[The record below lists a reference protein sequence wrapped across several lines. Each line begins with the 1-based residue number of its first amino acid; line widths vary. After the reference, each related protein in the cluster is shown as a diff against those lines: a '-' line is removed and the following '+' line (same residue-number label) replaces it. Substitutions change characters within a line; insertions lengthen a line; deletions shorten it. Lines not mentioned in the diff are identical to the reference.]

1 MKRVKHFLF
10 ILCLFPVLAG
20 AQKRAG
26 VDLLASIPSAY
37 FLELTPDAQSAGMAG
52 TGLAITDNG
61 STAIFHNASTLAFSM
76 ETMGASYSYA
86 DINKD
91 YALHSASLF
100 YKIGREGKHGFMVG
114 FRHFKDPKQELDGGL
129 NTGFRPYIWDLEAGY
144 FRNVAKNLSLSLT
157 LRYLQSKSWQN
168 ADSENSVCLDFGA
181 IYHRNMALLDEM
193 ASWSIGFQ
201 AANIGKKLDRYKLP
215 AKLGLG
221 GAIDLPFSMENRL
234 QVALDFNYLLP
245 SEIRHLQA
253 GIGAEYNFL
262 KYGVVRAG
270 YHFGDKDKGV
280 GNYGTLGCGIN
291 FWPIRADFSY
301 ALADKDCFMHRTWQL
316 GVGIVF

>member
-1 MKRVKHFLF
+1 MKRLTHF
-10 ILCLFPVLAG
+10 
-20 AQKRAG
+20 
-26 VDLLASIPSAY
+26 LLASCLLPNFLAAQEGAY

-61 STAIFHNASTLAFSM
+61 STAIFHNASTIIFSQ

-91 YALHSASLF
+91 YAMHSASVF
-100 YKIGREGKHGFMVG
+100 YKIGREGNHGFTVG
-114 FRHFKDPKQELDGGL
+114 FRHFKEPELIAGDK
-129 NTGFRPYIWDLEAGY
+129 FRPHIWDLEAGY
-144 FRNVAKNLSLSLT
+144 FRHIAKNLSLSLT
-157 LRYLQSKSWQN
+157 MRYLHAKSWPE
-168 ADSENSVCLDFGA
+168 ADSKNSVCFDLGA
-181 IYHRNMALLDEM
+181 TYYRNMALLDEM
-193 ASWSIGFQ
+193 ATWSIGFQ
-201 AANIGKKLDRYKLP
+201 AANIGKKLDGQKLP
-215 AKLGLG
+215 ARLGLG

-234 QVALDFNYLLP
+234 MVALDLHYLLP

-270 YHFGDKDKGV
+270 YHFGDKDKGA
-280 GNYGTLGCGIN
+280 GNYGTVGAGIN

-301 ALADKDCFMHRTWQL
+301 ALADKESVMHQTWQL
-316 GVGIVF
+316 GIGIVF

>member
-1 MKRVKHFLF
+1 LE
-10 ILCLFPVLAG
+10 LT
-20 AQKRAG
+20 
-26 VDLLASIPSAY
+26 PSAY

-76 ETMGASYSYA
+76 ETMGTSYSYA
-86 DINKD
+86 DLNKD
-91 YALHSASLF
+91 YALHSASIF

-114 FRHFKDPKQELDGGL
+114 FRHFRSPKQEVDGGP
-129 NTGFRPYIWDLEAGY
+129 NIGFRPYIWDLEAGY
-144 FRNVAKNLSLSLT
+144 FRNVAKSLSISLT
-157 LRYLQSKSWQN
+157 LRYLQSKSWQS
-168 ADSENSVCLDFGA
+168 ADSKNSVCLDFGA
-181 IYHRNMALLDEM
+181 TYHRNMALLDEM

-201 AANIGKKLDRYKLP
+201 TANIGKKLDGYKLP

-234 QVALDFNYLLP
+234 QLALDFNYLLP
-245 SEIRHLQA
+245 SGARHLQTSV
-253 GIGAEYNFL
+253 GAEYNFL
-262 KYGVVRAG
+262 KYAVIRAG
-270 YHFGDKDKGV
+270 YHFEDKDKGV

-301 ALADKDCFMHRTWQL
+301 ALADKDSFMHHTWQL

>member
-1 MKRVKHFLF
+1 MKRVKHFL
-10 ILCLFPVLAG
+10 LASCLFPVLAG
-20 AQKRAG
+20 AQDRASTY
-26 VDLLASIPSAY
+26 LLELTPSAY

-76 ETMGASYSYA
+76 ETMGTSYSYA
-86 DINKD
+86 DMNKD
-91 YALHSASLF
+91 YALHSASIF

-114 FRHFKDPKQELDGGL
+114 FRHFRSPKQEVDGGP

-157 LRYLQSKSWQN
+157 LRYLQSKSWQS
-168 ADSENSVCLDFGA
+168 ADSKSSVCLDFGA
-181 IYHRNMALLDEM
+181 TYHRNMALLDEM

-201 AANIGKKLDRYKLP
+201 AANIGKKLDGYKLP

-253 GIGAEYNFL
+253 SVGAEYNFL

-270 YHFGDKDKGV
+270 YHFGDKDKGI

-301 ALADKDCFMHRTWQL
+301 ALADKDSFMHHTWQL

>member
-1 MKRVKHFLF
+1 MKRVKHFL
-10 ILCLFPVLAG
+10 LASCLFPTLLG
-20 AQKRAG
+20 AQEMA
-26 VDLLASIPSAY
+26 SAY

-61 STAIFHNASTLAFSM
+61 STAIFHNASTIAFSQ
-76 ETMGASYSYA
+76 EAMGASYSYA

-91 YALHSASLF
+91 CALHSASLF
-100 YKIGREGKHGFMVG
+100 YRIGREGIHGFALG
-114 FRHFKDPKQELDGGL
+114 FRHFKDPKIMDY
-129 NTGFRPYIWDLEAGY
+129 RPRIWDLEAAY

-157 LRYLQSKSWQN
+157 FRYLQEKVAKEADSKS
-168 ADSENSVCLDFGA
+168 SVALDFGA
-181 IYHRNMALLDEM
+181 TYYRNTDLLDGM

-201 AANIGKKLDRYKLP
+201 AANLGKKLDGQKLP
-215 AKLGLG
+215 ARLGLG
-221 GAIDLPFSMENRL
+221 GSVDLPFSMENRL

-270 YHFGDKDKGV
+270 YHFGDNDKGI
-280 GNYGTLGCGIN
+280 GNYGTLG
-291 FWPIRADFSY
+291 W
-301 ALADKDCFMHRTWQL
+301 H
-316 GVGIVF
+316 

>member
-1 MKRVKHFLF
+1 MKRVKHFL
-10 ILCLFPVLAG
+10 LASCLFPALLG
-20 AQKRAG
+20 AQEMAN
-26 VDLLASIPSAY
+26 AN

-61 STAIFHNASTLAFSM
+61 STDIFHNASTIAFSQ
-76 ETMGASYSYA
+76 EAMGASYSYA

-91 YALHSASLF
+91 CALHSASLF
-100 YKIGREGKHGFMVG
+100 YRIGREGIHGFALG
-114 FRHFKDPKQELDGGL
+114 FRHFKDPKIMDY
-129 NTGFRPYIWDLEAGY
+129 RPRIWDLEAAY

-157 LRYLQSKSWQN
+157 FRYLQEKVAKE
-168 ADSENSVCLDFGA
+168 ADSKNSVALDFGA
-181 IYHRNMALLDEM
+181 TYYRNTDLLDGM

-201 AANIGKKLDRYKLP
+201 AANLGKKLDGQKLP
-215 AKLGLG
+215 ARLGLG
-221 GAIDLPFSMENRL
+221 GSVDLPFSVENRL

-270 YHFGDKDKGV
+270 YHFGDNDKGI

-291 FWPIRADFSY
+291 FWPMRVDFSY
-301 ALADKDCFMHRTWQL
+301 ALADKDCLMHQTWQL
-316 GVGIVF
+316 GFGVVF

>member
-1 MKRVKHFLF
+1 
-10 ILCLFPVLAG
+10 
-20 AQKRAG
+20 
-26 VDLLASIPSAY
+26 
-37 FLELTPDAQSAGMAG
+37 MAG
-52 TGLAITDNG
+52 TGLATTDNG
-61 STAIFHNASTLAFSM
+61 STAIFHNASTIAFSQ
-76 ETMGASYSYA
+76 EVMGASYSYA
-86 DINKD
+86 KINQD

-100 YKIGREGKHGFMVG
+100 YRIGREGIHGFAVG
-114 FRHFKDPKQELDGGL
+114 FRHFKDPKVLDY
-129 NTGFRPYIWDLEAGY
+129 RPHIWDLEAAY

-157 LRYLQSKSWQN
+157 FRYLQAKAAEN
-168 ADSENSVCLDFGA
+168 ADSKNSVCLDFGA
-181 IYHRNMALLDEM
+181 TYYRNMALLDEM

-201 AANIGKKLDRYKLP
+201 AANLGKKLDGQKLP
-215 AKLGLG
+215 ARLGLG
-221 GAIDLPFSMENRL
+221 GTIDLPFSIENRL

-270 YHFGDKDKGV
+270 YHFGDKDKGA

-301 ALADKDCFMHRTWQL
+301 ALADKDCFMRRTWQL

>member
-1 MKRVKHFLF
+1 M
-10 ILCLFPVLAG
+10 A
-20 AQKRAG
+20 
-26 VDLLASIPSAY
+26 SAY

-52 TGLAITDNG
+52 TGLATTDNG
-61 STAIFHNASTLAFSM
+61 STAIFHNASTIAFSQ
-76 ETMGASYSYA
+76 EVMGASYSYA
-86 DINKD
+86 KINQD

-100 YKIGREGKHGFMVG
+100 YRIGREGIHGFAVG
-114 FRHFKDPKQELDGGL
+114 FRHFKDPKVFDY
-129 NTGFRPYIWDLEAGY
+129 RPHIWDLEAAY

-157 LRYLQSKSWQN
+157 FRYLQAKAAES
-168 ADSENSVCLDFGA
+168 ADSKNSVCLDFGA
-181 IYHRNMALLDEM
+181 TYYRNMALLDEM

-201 AANIGKKLDRYKLP
+201 AANLGKKLDGQKLP
-215 AKLGLG
+215 ARLGLG
-221 GAIDLPFSMENRL
+221 GTIDLPFSIENRL

-262 KYGVVRAG
+262 KYAVVRAG

-301 ALADKDCFMHRTWQL
+301 ALADKDCFMRRTWQL

>member
-1 MKRVKHFLF
+1 MKRVKHFL
-10 ILCLFPVLAG
+10 LASCLFPTLLG
-20 AQKRAG
+20 AQEMA
-26 VDLLASIPSAY
+26 SAY

-52 TGLAITDNG
+52 TGLATTDNG
-61 STAIFHNASTLAFSM
+61 TTAIFHNASTIAFSQ
-76 ETMGASYSYA
+76 EVMGASYSYA
-86 DINKD
+86 KINQD

-100 YKIGREGKHGFMVG
+100 YRIGREGIHGFAVG
-114 FRHFKDPKQELDGGL
+114 FRHFKDP
-129 NTGFRPYIWDLEAGY
+129 
-144 FRNVAKNLSLSLT
+144 
-157 LRYLQSKSWQN
+157 
-168 ADSENSVCLDFGA
+168 
-181 IYHRNMALLDEM
+181 
-193 ASWSIGFQ
+193 
-201 AANIGKKLDRYKLP
+201 IGKKLDGQKLP
-215 AKLGLG
+215 ARLGLG
-221 GAIDLPFSMENRL
+221 GTIDLPFSIENRL

-301 ALADKDCFMHRTWQL
+301 ALADKDCFMRRTWQL

>member
-1 MKRVKHFLF
+1 MKRLKHFL
-10 ILCLFPVLAG
+10 
-20 AQKRAG
+20 
-26 VDLLASIPSAY
+26 LASCLLPGFLAAQGGANAY
-37 FLELTPDAQSAGMAG
+37 FLELAPDAQSAGMAG

-61 STAIFHNASTLAFSM
+61 STAIFHNASTIVFSQ
-76 ETMGASYSYA
+76 EVMGASYSYA

-91 YALHSASLF
+91 YSMHSASVF
-100 YKIGREGKHGFMVG
+100 YKIGREGNHGFTVG
-114 FRHFKDPKQELDGGL
+114 FRHFKNPKQRLDGDQ
-129 NTGFRPYIWDLEAGY
+129 NDNFRPHIWDLEAGY
-144 FRNVAKNLSLSLT
+144 FSTVAKNLSLSLT
-157 LRYLQSKSWQN
+157 FRYLQAKAWKD
-168 ADSENSVCLDFGA
+168 ADTKNSVCLDFGA
-181 IYHRNMALLDEM
+181 TYHRNMALLDEM

-201 AANIGKKLDRYKLP
+201 AANLGKKIDGYKLP

-245 SEIRHLQA
+245 SEIRRLQA

-301 ALADKDCFMHRTWQL
+301 ALADKDSFMHRTWQL
-316 GVGIVF
+316 GIGIVF

>member
-1 MKRVKHFLF
+1 MKRVKHFL
-10 ILCLFPVLAG
+10 LASCLFPTLLG
-20 AQKRAG
+20 AQEMA
-26 VDLLASIPSAY
+26 SAY

-52 TGLAITDNG
+52 TGLATTDNG
-61 STAIFHNASTLAFSM
+61 STAIFHNASTIAFSQEVM
-76 ETMGASYSYA
+76 SASYSYA
-86 DINKD
+86 KINQD

-100 YKIGREGKHGFMVG
+100 YRIGREGIHGFAVG
-114 FRHFKDPKQELDGGL
+114 FRHFKDPKVLDY
-129 NTGFRPYIWDLEAGY
+129 RPHIWDLEAAY

-157 LRYLQSKSWQN
+157 FRYLQAKAAEN
-168 ADSENSVCLDFGA
+168 ADSKNSVCLDFGA
-181 IYHRNMALLDEM
+181 TYYRNMALLDEM

-201 AANIGKKLDRYKLP
+201 AANLGKKLDGQKLP
-215 AKLGLG
+215 ARLGLG
-221 GAIDLPFSMENRL
+221 GTIDLPFSIENRL

-301 ALADKDCFMHRTWQL
+301 ALADKDCFMRRTWQL